1 MNSFLLKSLIKI
13 LYNKKSAF
21 LKKILGI
28 IDSLIHQKSND
39 MNRKIKLKKS
49 HDIVSYY
56 YYKGY
61 HLQYK

>member
-1 MNSFLLKSLIKI
+1 M
-13 LYNKKSAF
+13 KKSAF

-39 MNRKIKLKKS
+39 MKRKIKLKKS